1 MIIITKTKGGRRNMT
16 TFQLDKVHS
25 SISFQVKHMMVAK
38 AKGEFTEFDV
48 EVEGDVNQLE
58 SSRVK
63 VTIQAASIDTK
74 NEDRDNHLRSADF
87 FDVENYPTI
96 TFISDS
102 VKKVSDNE
110 YEVTGQLTIKDV
122 TKTETFKVEFN
133 GQSKNPM
140 TGSIIAGFDVEGKIN
155 REEYG
160 LTWNAVLETGGFLIG
175 KEVKI
180 FGSFEF
186 VVS

>member
-1 MIIITKTKGGRRNMT
+1 MSN
-16 TFQLDKVHS
+16 FQLDKIHS
-25 SISFQVKHMMVAK
+25 SISFQVKHMMVSK
-38 AKGEFTEFDV
+38 VKGEFNEFDI

-58 SSRVK
+58 ASKVK
-63 VTIQAASIDTK
+63 VTIPVSSIDTK

-87 FDVENYPTI
+87 FDAEKYPNI

-102 VKKVSDNE
+102 VKKVSDHE
-110 YEVTGQLTIKDV
+110 YKVTGQLTIKDV

-133 GQSKNPM
+133 GQSKHPM
-140 TGSIIAGFDVEGKIN
+140 TGDIIAGFDVEGQIN
-155 REEYG
+155 REDYG
-160 LTWNAVLETGGFLIG
+160 LTWNAALETGGFLIG
-175 KEVKI
+175 KEVKL

>member
-1 MIIITKTKGGRRNMT
+1 MSN
-16 TFQLDKVHS
+16 FQLDKIHS
-25 SISFQVKHMMVAK
+25 SISFQVKHMMVSK
-38 AKGEFTEFDV
+38 VKGEFNEFDI

-58 SSRVK
+58 ASKVK
-63 VTIQAASIDTK
+63 VTIPASSIDTK

-87 FDVENYPTI
+87 FDAEKYPNI

-102 VKKVSDNE
+102 VKKVSDHE

-133 GQSKNPM
+133 GQSKHPM
-140 TGSIIAGFDVEGKIN
+140 TGDIIAGFDVEGQIN
-155 REEYG
+155 REDYG
-160 LTWNAVLETGGFLIG
+160 LTWNAALETGGFLIG
-175 KEVKI
+175 KEVKL

>member
-1 MIIITKTKGGRRNMT
+1 MSN
-16 TFQLDKVHS
+16 FQLDKIHS
-25 SISFQVKHMMVAK
+25 SISFQVKHMMVSK
-38 AKGEFTEFDV
+38 VKGEFNEFDI

-58 SSRVK
+58 ASKVK
-63 VTIQAASIDTK
+63 VTIPASSIDTK

-87 FDVENYPTI
+87 FDAEKYPNI

-102 VKKVSDNE
+102 VKKVSDHE
-110 YEVTGQLTIKDV
+110 YEVTGKLTIKDV

-133 GQSKNPM
+133 GQSKHPM
-140 TGSIIAGFDVEGKIN
+140 TGDIIAGFDVEGQIN
-155 REEYG
+155 REDYG
-160 LTWNAVLETGGFLIG
+160 LTWNAALETGGFLIG
-175 KEVKI
+175 KEVKL

>member
-1 MIIITKTKGGRRNMT
+1 MIISKQKEEKGTMT
-16 TFQLDKVHS
+16 NFQLDKIHS
-25 SISFQVKHMMVAK
+25 SISFQVKHMMIAK
-38 AKGEFTEFDV
+38 AKGEFTEFDI

-58 SSRVK
+58 SSKVK

-96 TFISDS
+96 TFLSDS
-102 VKKVSDNE
+102 VKKISTNE

-133 GQSKNPM
+133 GQSKNPI
-140 TGSIIAGFDVEGKIN
+140 TGSIVAGFDVEGKIN
-155 REEYG
+155 REDYG
-160 LTWNAVLETGGFLIG
+160 LTWNAALETGGFLIG